1 MDFKEILLCHE
12 QCTLNNDRMSFG
24 DIRASDL
31 LDTLQIGVVVHSCDT
46 KICYAN
52 PKALE
57 LLRLS
62 TNQVLE
68 RTGLDPNWGFLDR
81 HGNQMPIADYP
92 VNRVVRSKSALKGL
106 QVGIFDS
113 SKHVTW
119 LNCHAYPEFDADGEV
134 DRVVVNFIDITSQKE
149 AIPFKEIVTLSS
161 DAILVTEST
170 TIDKPEPKII
180 FANQKLHHQN
190 LALKEINEQKN
201 KILGIVAHDL

>member
-1 MDFKEILLCHE
+1 
-12 QCTLNNDRMSFG
+12 MSFG

-81 HGNQMPIADYP
+81 HGNQMPIEDYP

-106 QVGIFDS
+106 QVGISDS

-119 LNCHAYPEFDADGEV
+119 LNCHAYPEFDTDGEV